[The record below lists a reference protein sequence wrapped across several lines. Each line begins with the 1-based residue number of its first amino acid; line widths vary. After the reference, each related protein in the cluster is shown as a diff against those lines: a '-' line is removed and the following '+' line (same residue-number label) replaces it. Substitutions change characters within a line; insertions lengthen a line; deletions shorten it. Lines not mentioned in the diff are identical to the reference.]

1 MNNKDENLEWELE
14 ASHLANLPRTTPF
27 NIPDKYFDDL
37 QARINQSVFVDGL
50 MQKEIH
56 GFNVPQNYFEDLSA
70 QIESKIAIEQI
81 KSIVA
86 TDGFKTPVNY
96 FDQLNAQILSK
107 TSAAAPKSKIVRLWS
122 SDFMKY
128 ASAACIIVLT
138 ASGLYFNQ
146 QNTIKQNRTAELASE
161 QMLYDIDE
169 SVIIEHIQESQNVST
184 TTNASYTEI
193 ENYILDNYSSSDL
206 SNNL

>member
-1 MNNKDENLEWELE
+1 MNIKDDNMEWEME
-14 ASHLANLPRTTPF
+14 ASHLASLPRTTPYRV
-27 NIPDKYFDDL
+27 PDNYFDDL
-37 QARINQSVFVDGL
+37 QEHINQSIFMDGL
-50 MQKEIH
+50 MQKENQ
-56 GFNVPQNYFEDLSA
+56 GFIVPQNYFEHLSE
-70 QIESKIAIEQI
+70 QIESKIALGNI
-81 KSIVA
+81 KSLA
-86 TDGFKTPVNY
+86 ETAGFKTPVNY
-96 FDQLNAQILSK
+96 FDKLNAQILSK
-107 TSAAAPKSKIVRLWS
+107 TSAAIPQTKVVRLWAT
-122 SDFMKY
+122 DLMKY

-146 QNTIKQNRTAELASE
+146 QSTIKQNRTAELASE

-184 TTNASYTEI
+184 TSNASYTEI